1 MEIQNAAV
9 DEVTIFNF
17 VDTTY
22 TIIQT
27 AFAAFYV
34 GLTLLASMTIE
45 SISEDVR
52 AHSPNLSCV
61 TDFRIRQWQRS
72 YSSIMNLIE
81 EINAFFGPF
90 LVAFFTE
97 WFLMAS
103 FDLFDLL
110 ERWMKSLGVVLFS
123 TIYILWALAIIETII
138 LATQRMKTKVI
149 QLDDLM
155 YAVHFII

>member
-9 DEVTIFNF
+9 DEVIIFNF

-90 LVAFFTE
+90 LMAFFTE
-97 WFLMAS
+97 WFLAAS
-103 FDLFDLL
+103 FDLFGLL
-110 ERWMKSLGVVLFS
+110 ERWMKSLGVLFS
-123 TIYILWALAIIETII
+123 TIHILWALAIIETII